1 MLSTSS
7 TSTPA
12 TTDRGAER
20 SPVVEPP
27 DELAPRRRRFQPL
40 PYALLVP
47 ALLVLG
53 AILGYPI
60 VRLVTQSLQ
69 NFGLRQQFGAPA
81 EWVGVRNFQRIF
93 DDPEFWAVLRRTVVF
108 CAVNVALTIALG
120 MAIAMLLQRLG
131 RKMRL
136 LTMTGLM
143 LAWAMPAL
151 TATVIWQ
158 WIFDTQYGIAN
169 WALGRQGQS
178 WLANPLTF
186 YMVATIIV
194 VWMGIPFVAFTLY
207 AGLTQ
212 IPRETMDAAAIDGAG
227 AWQRFRDIV
236 LPALRPILLIV
247 TSLSV
252 LWDFRVFTQ
261 VYVLQRAGG
270 ITRETNL
277 LGVYAYRTSFGGSH
291 FDRGAA
297 IAVVMVA
304 MTMVVTLFYL
314 RSIKR
319 QEEL

>member
-1 MLSTSS
+1 
-7 TSTPA
+7 
-12 TTDRGAER
+12 
-20 SPVVEPP
+20 
-27 DELAPRRRRFQPL
+27 
-40 PYALLVP
+40 
-47 ALLVLG
+47 
-53 AILGYPI
+53 
-60 VRLVTQSLQ
+60 
-69 NFGLRQQFGAPA
+69 
-81 EWVGVRNFQRIF
+81 
-93 DDPEFWAVLRRTVVF
+93 
-108 CAVNVALTIALG
+108 
-120 MAIAMLLQRLG
+120 
-131 RKMRL
+131 
-136 LTMTGLM
+136 
-143 LAWAMPAL
+143 
-151 TATVIWQ
+151 
-158 WIFDTQYGIAN
+158 
-169 WALGRQGQS
+169 
-178 WLANPLTF
+178 
-186 YMVATIIV
+186 MVATIIV